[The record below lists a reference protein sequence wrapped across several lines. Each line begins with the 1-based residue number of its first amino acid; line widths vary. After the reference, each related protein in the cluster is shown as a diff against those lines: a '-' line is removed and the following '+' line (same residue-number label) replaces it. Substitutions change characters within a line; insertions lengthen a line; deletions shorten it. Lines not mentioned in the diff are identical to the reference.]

1 MTFEEEEKRRCCMLY
16 LTFQH
21 VILHCYNRTKYRTR
35 TEKNVFF
42 FFSIQ
47 VCICELTTYLIS
59 YWTQTALLR
68 CLCSSICD
76 LDLWDDTKVWWKYS
90 LFFINIS
97 INEPEGKKNIIQMS
111 VEGFFFFLFFKCLFD
126 WMRFFSVC
134 VYIQSSFKVSF
145 KSKGLHKASSDVRK
159 VHAN

>member
-1 MTFEEEEKRRCCMLY
+1 MLY

-97 INEPEGKKNIIQMS
+97 INEPEGKKKTLFKW
-111 VEGFFFFLFFKCLFD
+111 VWRVFFFFLFFKCLFD
-126 WMRFFSVC
+126 WMSFFSVC

>member
-1 MTFEEEEKRRCCMLY
+1 MLY

-97 INEPEGKKNIIQMS
+97 INEPEGGKKTLLKW
-111 VEGFFFFLFFKCLFD
+111 VWRGFFFLFFKCLFD
-126 WMRFFSVC
+126 WMSFFSVC

>member
-1 MTFEEEEKRRCCMLY
+1 MLY

-97 INEPEGKKNIIQMS
+97 INEPEGEKNIIKMT
-111 VEGFFFFLFFKCLFD
+111 ENECGGFFFSCFLNVCLIGWGFFLCVFTFKAPL
-126 WMRFFSVC
+126 RYHSNPKVC
-134 VYIQSSFKVSF
+134 TRPAQM
-145 KSKGLHKASSDVRK
+145 
-159 VHAN
+159 

>member
-1 MTFEEEEKRRCCMLY
+1 MLY

-76 LDLWDDTKVWWKYS
+76 LDLWDDTKVWSKYS
-90 LFFINIS
+90 LFFYKYINQWAWG
-97 INEPEGKKNIIQMS
+97 GKKTLLKW
-111 VEGFFFFLFFKCLFD
+111 VWRVFFFLFFKCLFD

>member
-1 MTFEEEEKRRCCMLY
+1 MLY

-76 LDLWDDTKVWWKYS
+76 LDLWDEKVWWKYS

-97 INEPEGKKNIIQMS
+97 INEPEGKNIIKMT
-111 VEGFFFFLFFKCLFD
+111 ENECGGGFFSCFLNVCLIGWGFFLCVFTFKAPL
-126 WMRFFSVC
+126 RYHSNPKVC
-134 VYIQSSFKVSF
+134 TRPGQM
-145 KSKGLHKASSDVRK
+145 
-159 VHAN
+159 

>member
-90 LFFINIS
+90 LFFYKYINQWAWG
-97 INEPEGKKNIIQMS
+97 GKKTLLKWLKMS
-111 VEGFFFFLFFKCLFD
+111 VEGFFFLFFKCLFD
-126 WMRFFSVC
+126 WMRFFLCVFTFKAPLRYHSNPKVC
-134 VYIQSSFKVSF
+134 TRPAQM
-145 KSKGLHKASSDVRK
+145 
-159 VHAN
+159 

>member
-1 MTFEEEEKRRCCMLY
+1 MLY

-90 LFFINIS
+90 LFFYKYINQWAWG
-97 INEPEGKKNIIQMS
+97 GKKTLKW
-111 VEGFFFFLFFKCLFD
+111 VWRVFFFSCFFKCLFD
-126 WMRFFSVC
+126 WMSFFSVC

>member
-1 MTFEEEEKRRCCMLY
+1 MLY

-90 LFFINIS
+90 LFFYKYINQWAWG
-97 INEPEGKKNIIQMS
+97 GKKTLLKW
-111 VEGFFFFLFFKCLFD
+111 VWRVFFFLFFKCLFD

>member
-1 MTFEEEEKRRCCMLY
+1 MLY

-97 INEPEGKKNIIQMS
+97 INEPEGKKNIIKMTENECGG
-111 VEGFFFFLFFKCLFD
+111 VFFFLFFKCLFD

-145 KSKGLHKASSDVRK
+145 KSKGLHKARSDVRK

>member
-1 MTFEEEEKRRCCMLY
+1 MLY

-97 INEPEGKKNIIQMS
+97 INEPEGKKKTLLKWLKMS
-111 VEGFFFFLFFKCLFD
+111 VEGFFFLFFKCLFD

>member
-1 MTFEEEEKRRCCMLY
+1 MLY

-47 VCICELTTYLIS
+47 VCICELATYLIS

-90 LFFINIS
+90 LFFYKYINQWAWG
-97 INEPEGKKNIIQMS
+97 GKKTLLKW
-111 VEGFFFFLFFKCLFD
+111 VWRVFFFLFFKCLFD